1 MNTPCC
7 IHTREH
13 FSAVGSLVGLKGNV
27 REMFAELTVVAAIP
41 WGYTVAKILNFILTM
56 GG

>member
-1 MNTPCC
+1 M
-7 IHTREH
+7 
-13 FSAVGSLVGLKGNV
+13 GLKGNV
-27 REMFAELTVVAAIP
+27 HETFAELTVVAAIP

>member
-27 REMFAELTVVAAIP
+27 HEMFAELTVVAAIP